1 MIRKQNSSFKTAFI
15 SEAGNNIKNSDSFAY
30 VELDGFAC
38 CVLADGID
46 NDNSDN
52 SARLCVDSVI
62 SAFTESPSMSKQ
74 ALRKYL
80 NVANEALSTAKRRKK
95 LKASVIILVHNYA
108 TMRYAQAGNV
118 RLRLYRDGFLK
129 HESLDQSLAQDLVK
143 SDELP
148 KNMMEKHE
156 ERHNL
161 YTYIGQKN
169 DFFPYISR
177 KIKLTNTDS
186 IALYTKGFWENIDDG
201 EVLDIFK
208 DAGTEPEEL
217 VDTAEDML
225 LSKQPKKL
233 GSYSF
238 VTVLVE
244 KTFIDPNFKRR
255 IKRILIIIVTV
266 LAVVAIISIILW
278 MRHKKKQEK
287 IALMNDNF
295 KQTIEY
301 IEADNYIKAETTANK
316 TIEIANELKDKTK
329 KEETTNYLMM
339 VESIIMA
346 DNELQSKNYE
356 SAQNHYLKAL
366 DKSRYADKI
375 SDNYIEDKLQLTAN
389 YMSVYDLI
397 ISGDNQVSNMQYE
410 AAEKKYIEAKNLA
423 SKIYFEEGRKN
434 AVKGLEDLYALQ
446 KEEAQNAKKESEDKA
461 KKETS
466 SANFIAKGDKAFGAG
481 DYETALVH
489 YISAK
494 QKYAE
499 LRDKPNLKMVN
510 KKISLTQS
518 KLEKN
523 TEKIKEAENYV
534 KRAAKAKETGDTVS
548 ATKLYLF
555 AKDIY
560 IELKDDKKAAVIQIE
575 IDTMNMETEKE
586 KSEVENDEN
595 PSQSEDKK

>member
-1 MIRKQNSSFKTAFI
+1 
-15 SEAGNNIKNSDSFAY
+15 
-30 VELDGFAC
+30 
-38 CVLADGID
+38 
-46 NDNSDN
+46 
-52 SARLCVDSVI
+52 
-62 SAFTESPSMSKQ
+62 
-74 ALRKYL
+74 
-80 NVANEALSTAKRRKK
+80 
-95 LKASVIILVHNYA
+95 
-108 TMRYAQAGNV
+108 
-118 RLRLYRDGFLK
+118 
-129 HESLDQSLAQDLVK
+129 
-143 SDELP
+143 
-148 KNMMEKHE
+148 
-156 ERHNL
+156 
-161 YTYIGQKN
+161 
-169 DFFPYISR
+169 
-177 KIKLTNTDS
+177 
-186 IALYTKGFWENIDDG
+186 
-201 EVLDIFK
+201 
-208 DAGTEPEEL
+208 
-217 VDTAEDML
+217 
-225 LSKQPKKL
+225 
-233 GSYSF
+233 
-238 VTVLVE
+238 
-244 KTFIDPNFKRR
+244 
-255 IKRILIIIVTV
+255 
-266 LAVVAIISIILW
+266 
-278 MRHKKKQEK
+278 
-287 IALMNDNF
+287 
-295 KQTIEY
+295 
-301 IEADNYIKAETTANK
+301 
-316 TIEIANELKDKTK
+316 
-329 KEETTNYLMM
+329 
-339 VESIIMA
+339 
-346 DNELQSKNYE
+346 
-356 SAQNHYLKAL
+356 
-366 DKSRYADKI
+366 
-375 SDNYIEDKLQLTAN
+375 
-389 YMSVYDLI
+389 MSVYDLI
-397 ISGDNQVSNMQYE
+397 ILGDNQVSNMQYE